1 MNNGRFPR
9 DKGGMMPFSA
19 VAVTI
24 LVMVSAWAVAAHGF
38 ADSED
43 ERTDIGKETDAAFSA
58 SEDVAAWIERGLGE
72 IIRTVSTSEE
82 GTLEERSE
90 RFSELSD
97 EWMDRMFPA
106 VTSGMTVTVD
116 GWDYTLTST
125 LLHRGT
131 PVSAEG
137 YSPAYLKA
145 SGTADLVV
153 SGSSGRTSRTV
164 DIEADAGSA
173 LPLANERGS
182 LFAGA
187 VRGGGSL
194 LSQLMTYQLTS
205 LAQYRVLNG
214 YGSAVYY
221 GDAGTA
227 SIITDD
233 DVLRSYESCRG
244 ALSSLYL
251 STPDGEWSGECDA
264 ASLFLS
270 GDLVLDF
277 NMIYA
282 QALYGAVD
290 DIAARWFEYFGGR
303 ELISLIDDVADT
315 FADLWGKVT
324 GFLTGKDTDSAEDYI
339 EDVCGDV
346 GYGVRKGESFTLVLD
361 DETSYT
367 VSFPEADVL
376 DIDAVTS
383 FYSDYRHATDGLM
396 DWIVGIINS
405 AVTSIAEDKDL
416 GVLRFT
422 VSKDEPF
429 PDALCSRALAA
440 ARGSLESME
449 ESLADAI
456 DRGEFHDRLSA
467 AVWHAV
473 DDAKWDDL
481 LYDMDAFASECR
493 GIILDET
500 AADIPVETL
509 VSNPSFQEAHAAW
522 RADVDRILS
531 GMSPLLT
538 VEAKNDGIIKQGCTY
553 IVRGG
558 LHLADMRLDLEP
570 KMAEICTEF
579 ADGIRACGWS
589 GTNEYPSAEGIT
601 LADGDMSQHIE
612 LECNVTSSPRI
623 GITVDRDSCV
633 HATGIGDSSVASFTT
648 VWRIMLKDDL
658 GLEITSSDAA
668 SSSSDNISA
677 RFSTSVPVDTVLT
690 VSAVSG
696 WALYGIEYEASNTL
710 QGDVLGL
717 IYDTFLGLI
726 DPMLDL
732 MKSLQ
737 EIMTLVGDAV
747 SRLSALGQDAV
758 GMMFEK
764 LNIPL
769 RIMNDS
775 IVRELTDSG
784 CRHIMEM
791 LGEIE
796 RTYSITLSN
805 QTVYLTYGGWELKLT
820 FYLGTLQNYT
830 KHLVKATLSG
840 EVGGADFSSTLDVKV
855 KGSDDYTPVVTGR
868 FSVVADGWDVE
879 GTVDP
884 AMAAHNYMLEIG
896 GNVRGTGFLIDLPV
910 LEQFREVDLSLCDI
924 PAVGLLLSDIPFL
937 IPGTSVSLDAG
948 LDVKYNA
955 PITSGVIIN
964 EVEANPPGNDRDSE
978 WAEILN
984 LSSGT
989 ADLSGW
995 SLTTSKFKSYTIP
1008 DGTELRIGERMVFV
1022 FPGMFLNN
1030 NSESL
1035 TLSDADGI
1043 PVSKVRLINDSADD
1057 ARSCQRAMDG
1067 MTEWGLYESTCDAK
1081 NSGGLFGKDGSV
1093 TKACLD
1099 ILKDAATEALGELG
1113 GEVTTEEGIAELIR
1127 LTLAKALD
1135 KGIDTLANMLTEA
1148 SVYLKVEFSDITSTA
1163 TLVGFRIHLTADSTL
1178 AGDVLRYLVGR
1189 VAEMVFNVEDPYGID
1204 LGLSAS
1210 DNVYLGVT
1218 VYTGMG
1224 MPSFLD
1230 PSGDNDVRL
1239 GADVS
1244 ANISAIKHAMGM
1256 PCGTVIVRAGIAGF
1270 NAPSASLPPVVGADP
1285 KLSSDLWLF
1294 RIVLMPGAS

>member
-1 MNNGRFPR
+1 MNIRRFGRDR
-9 DKGGMMPFSA
+9 GGMMPFSA

-43 ERTDIGKETDAAFSA
+43 ETTDIRKETDAASSA

-97 EWMDRMFPA
+97 EWMGRMFPTVA
-106 VTSGMTVTVD
+106 SGMTVTVEE
-116 GWDYTLTST
+116 WDYTLTST

-131 PVSAEG
+131 SVSAEG

-153 SGSSGRTSRTV
+153 SGSSGKTSRTV

-187 VRGGGSL
+187 VSGGGSL

-205 LAQYRVLNG
+205 LAQYRVMNG
-214 YGSAVYY
+214 YGAVEYY
-221 GDAGTA
+221 GDTGTA
-227 SIITDD
+227 SIITSG

-244 ALSSLYL
+244 ALSSLYM
-251 STPDGEWSGECDA
+251 STSDGIWSGECDA
-264 ASLFLS
+264 ASVFMS

-290 DIAARWFEYFGGR
+290 DIAAKWFDYFGGR
-303 ELISLIDDVADT
+303 ELISLIDGVADA
-315 FADLWGKVT
+315 FADIWGKVT
-324 GFLTGKDTDSAEDYI
+324 GFLTGKNTDSAEDYI
-339 EDVCGDV
+339 EDVCGDI
-346 GYGVRKGESFTLVLD
+346 GYEVCRDGSFTLALD
-361 DETSYT
+361 DGTSCT
-367 VSFPEADVL
+367 VPFPEADVL
-376 DIDAVTS
+376 DIGAVTS
-383 FYSDYRHATDGLM
+383 FYSHYRHDTNGLM

-405 AVTSIAEDKDL
+405 AVASIAEDKGL

-429 PDALCSRALAA
+429 PEALCSRALAA
-440 ARGSLESME
+440 ARGSLGSME
-449 ESLADAI
+449 ESLADAV
-456 DRGEFHDRLSA
+456 DRREFHDRLSA

-481 LYDMDAFASECR
+481 LYDMEAFASECR
-493 GIILDET
+493 EIILEET
-500 AADIPVETL
+500 DRDIPVEVL
-509 VSNPSFQEAHAAW
+509 ISNPSLQNAHTTW
-522 RADVDRILS
+522 KTDVDRILS
-531 GMSPLLT
+531 GMSPLLS
-538 VEAKNDGIIKQGCTY
+538 VEAKNDGIIKQGCMY
-553 IVRGG
+553 IARGG
-558 LHLADMRLDLEP
+558 LHLADMGLDLEP
-570 KMAEICTEF
+570 KMAEICEEF

-589 GTNEYPSAEGIT
+589 GNNDYPTEGSII
-601 LADGDMSQHIE
+601 LADGDMSQHIG

-623 GITVDRDSCV
+623 GISVDRDSCV
-633 HATGIGDSSVASFTT
+633 HATGINDTSVASFTT
-648 VWRIMLKDDL
+648 VWNITLKDDL

-668 SSSSDNISA
+668 SESSDSISA
-677 RFSTSVPVDTVLT
+677 KVRTSVPVDTTLT

-710 QGDVLGL
+710 AGDILR
-717 IYDTFLGLI
+717 IIFDAFLGFI

-732 MKSLQ
+732 MKSVQ
-737 EIMTLVGDAV
+737 EIMTLIGDAV
-747 SRLSALGQDAV
+747 SRLSGLGQDAV
-758 GMMFEK
+758 AKMFET

-769 RIMNDS
+769 SIMNNS
-775 IVRELTDSG
+775 IVQDLTDIG
-784 CRHIMEM
+784 CRHLIET
-791 LGEIE
+791 LGYIE

-805 QTVYLTYGGWELKLT
+805 QTVCLSFGGWEFKLT
-820 FYLGTLQNYT
+820 FYLGTLHNYT

-840 EVGGADFSSTLDVKV
+840 NVGKAEFSATLDVKI
-855 KGSDDYTPVVTGR
+855 KGSDHYTPVITGK
-868 FSVVADGWDVE
+868 FSVIADGWDLE
-879 GTVDP
+879 GTIDP
-884 AMAAHNYMLEIG
+884 TMAAHDYMVEIG
-896 GNVRGTGFLIDLPV
+896 GNARGTGFLIDLPM
-910 LEQFREVDLSLCDI
+910 LEQYREVDLSLCDI
-924 PAVGLLLSDIPFL
+924 PALGTLLSDIPFL

-955 PITSGVIIN
+955 PVTSGVMIN

-1008 DGTELRIGERMVFV
+1008 DGTELKIGERIVFV

-1030 NSESL
+1030 TSETL
-1035 TLSDADGI
+1035 TLSDANGI

-1093 TKACLD
+1093 TKTCMD
-1099 ILKDAATEALGELG
+1099 ILRDAATEAMGELG
-1113 GEVTTEEGIAELIR
+1113 GRVTTEEGIADLIR
-1127 LTLAKALD
+1127 LTLTKALD

-1148 SVYLKVEFSDITSTA
+1148 SVYLKVEFSDITSAA
-1163 TLVGFRIHLTADSTL
+1163 TLIGFRIHLTADGTL

-1189 VAEMVFNVEDPYGID
+1189 VAEMVFNIEDPYGID

-1210 DNVYLGVT
+1210 DNVFLGVT
-1218 VYTGMG
+1218 VYAGMG
-1224 MPSFLD
+1224 MPSFMD

-1244 ANISAIKHAMGM
+1244 ANISAIRHAMGM
-1256 PCGTVIVRAGIAGF
+1256 SYGTVIVRAGIAAF
-1270 NAPSASLPPVVGADP
+1270 NIPGASLPQMIGADP

-1294 RIVLMPGAS
+1294 RVMLTYKAP